1 MHILPLVDFA
11 RFQGGAR
18 EKVWDPATLDLM
30 RCEGDPPA
38 DEAVAAMFEAT
49 DRSPEETARIL
60 LRQLLGGGHY
70 NALLGGPGAELLEQ
84 FLREHRKLPPWAD
97 PNLIEQ
103 AQHLCRNNL
112 VVGSV
117 LLAVASLPECYLD
130 ARGAPVLTST
140 GQLGEQPARR
150 LRHTSHFVFSVCAPG
165 GLVPRPGDDPSAVP
179 VGIEKALTVRLMH
192 ALIRRFTIEG
202 YRLPESLYQEV
213 EHELGLDQP
222 LSFGIGDEEERVPV
236 PINQEDQAFVSLT
249 FSYVVVRGLERMG
262 IKLTP
267 QDRDAYV
274 HLWNVVGHVMGLR
287 RELMPDGYEEAASLF
302 HALKQRLAG
311 PSAEGK
317 ALTEAMMGWINELV
331 PRPLRS
337 LNLAAEMMTYFI
349 GTESAAM
356 LGIEQRGL
364 RWVRHRAFTFPLELI
379 AAVKPEQVSFDP
391 LAMVVQYLAGPMVK
405 RFVAEVERNRP
416 PPPPEYVERQRQAQ
430 AEGRGAAPRPSG
442 NEWPSYVLDSAG
454 RRPLH

>member
-1 MHILPLVDFA
+1 MDHPYY
-11 RFQGGAR
+11 QGTAR
-18 EKVWDPATLDLM
+18 EKVWDPDTLDMM

-38 DEAVAAMFEAT
+38 DDAVHAMFEA
-49 DRSPEETARIL
+49 SEGSHEETAKIL

-70 NALLGGPGAELLEQ
+70 NALRGGPGAELLEE
-84 FLREHRKLPPWAD
+84 FLREHQRLPEWAD
-97 PNLIEQ
+97 RNLIEQ

-112 VVGSV
+112 VTGSV
-117 LLAVASLPECYLD
+117 LLAVAALPECYLD
-130 ARGAPVLTST
+130 AKGAPVLTST
-140 GQLGEQPARR
+140 GQLSEQPARR
-150 LRHTSHFVFSVCAPG
+150 LRHTSHFVFSVAAPG
-165 GLVPRPGDDPSAVP
+165 GLFHRPGDDTSVVP

-202 YRLPESLYQEV
+202 YRLPEHFYQEV
-213 EHELGLDQP
+213 EQELGLDEP
-222 LSFGIGDEEERVPV
+222 LSFGAPEPEERVPV
-236 PINQEDQAFVSLT
+236 PINQEDQAFVLLT

-311 PSAEGK
+311 PSPEGK
-317 ALTEAMMGWINELV
+317 ALTEAMMGWVNALL

-337 LNLAAEMMTYFI
+337 LNLAAEIMTYFV
-349 GTESAAM
+349 GTESARM

-364 RWVRHRAFTFPLELI
+364 KWVRHRAFNFPLELI
-379 AAVKPEQVSFDP
+379 AAVKPEQVDFDP
-391 LAMVVQYLAGPMVK
+391 LSMVVQYLAGPMVK
-405 RFVAEVERNRP
+405 KFVAEVEGQRP
-416 PPPPEYVERQRQAQ
+416 PPPPEYAQRQREHREQQTARVS
-430 AEGRGAAPRPSG
+430 ASRAR
-442 NEWPSYVLDSAG
+442 EWPRFVLDSAG
-454 RRPLH
+454 QRTVH

>member
-1 MHILPLVDFA
+1 MDHSYF
-11 RFQGGAR
+11 RRGETR
-18 EKVWDPATLDLM
+18 EKIWDPATLDRM

-38 DEAVAAMFEAT
+38 DDAVHAMLEACEG
-49 DRSPEETARIL
+49 DNEQTARIL
-60 LRQLLGGGHY
+60 MRQLLGGGHY
-70 NALLGGPGAELLEQ
+70 NALQGGPGAELLEQ
-84 FLREHRKLPPWAD
+84 FLQEHRRLPEWTD
-97 PNLIEQ
+97 RNLVEQ

-112 VVGSV
+112 VAGSV

-140 GQLGEQPARR
+140 GQLQQQPARR

-165 GLVPRPGDDPSAVP
+165 GLFNQPHDDPSVVP
-179 VGIEKALTVRLMH
+179 VGIDKALTVRLMH
-192 ALIRRFTIEG
+192 ALIRRFTIDG
-202 YRLPESLYQEV
+202 YCLPESLYRDV
-213 EHELGLDQP
+213 EHELGLDEPQ
-222 LSFGIGDEEERVPV
+222 SFRDDGDEMIPV

-262 IKLTP
+262 VKLTP

-311 PSAEGK
+311 PCPDGI
-317 ALTEAMMGWINELV
+317 ALTQAMMGWVNSLV
-331 PRPLRS
+331 PRPLRAF
-337 LNLAAEMMTYFI
+337 NPAAEIITYFI
-349 GTESAAM
+349 GTESARM

-364 RWVRHRAFTFPLELI
+364 RWLRHRAFTFPLELI
-379 AAVKPEQVSFDP
+379 AATKPEQVTFDP
-391 LAMVVQYLAGPMVK
+391 LAILVQYLAGPMVR

-416 PPPPEYVERQRQAQ
+416 PPPPEYAKRQAQ
-430 AEGRGAAPRPSG
+430 REGRAAAKARR
-442 NEWPSYVLDSAG
+442 ELEQWPSYVLDSAG
-454 RRPLH
+454 GGGRAHH